1 VSILDLSVPSSSAV
15 SGSRVKFV
23 KTDVTKV
30 DDIERAVDETVL
42 WAKEK
47 GKPLGGAICC
57 AGVGVAAKA
66 GFFSYSCLRGK
77 F

>member
-1 VSILDLSVPSSSAV
+1 VSILDLSEPSSSAI

-30 DDIERAVDETVL
+30 EDIERAVDDTVL

-47 GKPLGGAICC
+47 GKPLGGVICC
-57 AGVGVAAKA
+57 AGVGVAAKVN
-66 GFFSYSCLRGK
+66 SYLSAS
-77 F
+77 